1 MNQKVLLLIDTS
13 IFLHKAIHVEEY
25 GGDPVY
31 TFWEYIKVLKRIT
44 KPDYTI
50 FTLDDT
56 KRTFRH
62 NLYLPYK
69 AQRPEKTEEFRSFKT
84 FIEDRIRRSELY
96 EVSKD
101 YESDDYIGSLATQF
115 NGKVYIASSD
125 LDLSQ
130 LVNDRVVQLKPSKNK
145 YDPEKPVN
153 PGFEVVTSNYTL
165 NRMGVYP
172 HQIPTWKALAGDA
185 SDNIKLPIKGLG
197 DVAATKMLILYD
209 DLDGIYKA
217 IEDNDPDFPCP
228 KFKDDLI
235 KYKSLVELFLKLTTI
250 KVDLECNSLL
260 KI

>member
-1 MNQKVLLLIDTS
+1 MKALLVVDVS
-13 IFLHKAIHVEEY
+13 IFLHKAIYSENY
-25 GGDPVY
+25 GIDPVW
-31 TFWEYIKVLKRIT
+31 TFHEYIKTLKVVS
-44 KPDYTI
+44 KCDQLV
-50 FTLDDT
+50 FTLDGT

-62 NLYLPYK
+62 KLYLPYK
-69 AQRPEKTEEFRSFKT
+69 AQRPEKTDEFQAFKKY
-84 FIEDRIRRSELY
+84 IEKEIKKKYLY
-96 EVSKD
+96 EQD
-101 YESDDYIGSLATQF
+101 DEYESDDFIGSLASQYP
-115 NGKVYIASSD
+115 GKVYIASSD

-130 LVNDRVVQLKPSKNK
+130 LVDDRVVQLKPSKNK

-153 PGFEVVTSNYTL
+153 PGFEVVTPSYTL